1 MPFLSLH
8 NTAVTKLRSSKFLSA
23 WRRPPLLAE
32 LHIHNDNQLYWIW
45 VFCFCTI
52 VTAVLVWWFLLTI
65 LSPTAGKSGQK
76 QYPIKQFKKQT
87 SVELIDKHY
96 EGHQRTIFE
105 DFAQRPILN
114 LTGWVIL
121 GQSIHDYYF
130 GLYAFKYIYYQQVLI
145 IVNQTLDVNVCR
157 DSISVPVSPDATGV
171 SPGRHP
177 VSWLP
182 HLPVS
187 WLFGDDNSQ
196 ITFYQNILLFP
207 CT

>member
-1 MPFLSLH
+1 MPPILKWNTYFIHLCNLIEDPPIVGRLLLGQAIILLLGGEHIDGRGLRHLGAEHLLEGGESPQCHFYRFTIQLS
-8 NTAVTKLRSSKFLSA
+8 RSSKFLSA
-23 WRRPPLLAE
+23 WRRPPPLTE
-32 LHIHNDNQLYWIW
+32 LHNDNQLYWIW

-114 LTGWVIL
+114 LTWWFWVNLYMIIIL
-121 GQSIHDYYF
+121 GFTPLNISTTNKCSSLSIK
-130 GLYAFKYIYYQQVLI
+130 L
-145 IVNQTLDVNVCR
+145 
-157 DSISVPVSPDATGV
+157 
-171 SPGRHP
+171 
-177 VSWLP
+177 WM
-182 HLPVS
+182 
-187 WLFGDDNSQ
+187 
-196 ITFYQNILLFP
+196 
-207 CT
+207 